1 MDELDNATD
10 TNEFKLI
17 LIASLKQTI
26 HNNGWSNNEAA
37 DNLCIP
43 EKLVGYI
50 MNDEIYN
57 ISTEHLLSIILTGE
71 SNW

>member
-26 HNNGWSNNEAA
+26 NNEAA